1 MRDLEGRRTTG
12 LAAMDLLAALAA
24 ERDAAMASAKDSG
37 LSPKGF
43 AVFWALRG
51 ETSLAPLGIDSI
63 DIAREAEALATRFP
77 NAALNTD
84 ERRRLRANLYKPLLS
99 LPSEERTRL
108 VEMIVAKLLN

>member
-1 MRDLEGRRTTG
+1 MNSTSLRLAG
-12 LAAMDLLAALAA
+12 LA
-24 ERDAAMASAKDSG
+24 
-37 LSPKGF
+37 
-43 AVFWALRG
+43 
-51 ETSLAPLGIDSI
+51 
-63 DIAREAEALATRFP
+63 IAREAEALATRFP